1 MQNSTIKVT
10 GWISGLDL
18 GPYNLELVKLGDRGC
33 QEIYERQNI
42 DNWYQESSEPVNVN
56 RFLNISL
63 ARSSAKTGL
72 VISEPLDSPD
82 AEGLV
87 VQCAELSWPFD
98 TSQRCECVA
107 GHSGAFCEDCAPG
120 YERTRSLCCPRGWRE
135 FGGHC
140 YFLLE
145 DNKVAED
152 CRTHCFR
159 FDAELASIESQ
170 EENNFLA
177 GYIAERH
184 PREKKIGKV

>member
-1 MQNSTIKVT
+1 MEQHSTIKVT
-10 GWISGLDL
+10 GKFSGLDEAW
-18 GPYNLELVKLGDRGC
+18 YDLELVKLGDGGC
-33 QEIYERQNI
+33 QEITERENI
-42 DNWYQESSEPVNVN
+42 HNWLGYGNDDEDDYVYIF
-56 RFLNISL
+56 RNISM
-63 ARSSAKTGL
+63 AMSSAKTGL
-72 VISEPLDSPD
+72 VFSGNVGVG
-82 AEGLV
+82 GLEE
-87 VQCAELSWPFD
+87 CAELSWTFD
-98 TSQRCECVA
+98 TSQRCECVP

-140 YFLLE
+140 YFLLA

>member
-1 MQNSTIKVT
+1 MIKVT
-10 GWISGLDL
+10 GEISGLDE
-18 GPYNLELVKLGDRGC
+18 GFYNLELVNLGDGGC
-33 QEIYERQNI
+33 QEIYERQHI
-42 DNWYQESSEPVNVN
+42 STWYHNGSEPVNVN
-56 RFLNISL
+56 TFRNISL
-63 ARSSAKTGL
+63 TRSSAKTGL
-72 VISEPLDSPD
+72 VISESSELG
-82 AEGLV
+82 EV
-87 VQCAELSWPFD
+87 VQCDELSWTFD

-120 YERTRSLCCPRGWRE
+120 YERTSSLCCPRGWRE

-140 YFLLE
+140 YFLLA